1 MAGSFDLN
9 FLMNS
14 ASFLLTSSFVVQP
27 GIKVKLPKAASGQ
40 QDDSDKIFLTVTK
53 SEQIYLN
60 SKSINRRDLGT
71 QLRRLLQEKED
82 KLVVIRADK
91 DLSLE
96 ATIRIV
102 VNFLVIFAPFTFAYK
117 FPTYR
122 LNFSGRVNLGI
133 WNSLANR
140 SF

>member
-1 MAGSFDLN
+1 MKIETSRKRMVMFSTISLTDIVLLLLI
-9 FLMNS
+9 F
-14 ASFLLTSSFVVQP
+14 FLLTSSFVVQP

-60 SKSINRRDLGT
+60 SKPINRRDLGT
-71 QLRRLLQEKED
+71 QLRQLLQEKED

-102 VNFLVIFAPFTFAYK
+102 DTAK
-117 FPTYR
+117 
-122 LNFSGRVNLGI
+122 
-133 WNSLANR
+133 LAGAER
-140 SF
+140 FMIATEPDL